1 MWAQAFQG
9 ALRGRITDSSEAIV
23 ALARITII
31 EEATSVSSSTI
42 TNGDGEYSFP
52 AIKPSTYTLV
62 VEAPGFKKF
71 EQRGIVVSTQ
81 SSVTQDVTIGEVTE
95 TVNVS
100 AESSPLLETSEA
112 STGQV
117 LDRQKLEDLPNLGR
131 NPFILSRLSDSV
143 KLGMDWRALHSDSIT
158 SQGPSGFGFTS
169 GFTSRTPTKTVSG
182 TGGGLA
188 TMLLELP
195 LQQQHCTWHEL
206 LRLRPL
212 LGAVRTGRFPR
223 FVQADSEH
231 RLSWRA

>member
-1 MWAQAFQG
+1 MWARAFQG
-9 ALRGRITDSSEAIV
+9 ALRRRITDSSGAIL

-42 TNGDGEYSFP
+42 TNGDGEYCFP

-117 LDRQKLEDLPNLGR
+117 LDRQKLEDLQNLGR
-131 NPFILSRLSDSV
+131 NPFSLSRLSDSV

-158 SQGPSGFGFTS
+158 SQGPSSFGFKS
-169 GFTSRTPTKTVSG
+169 GFTSQTPTKTVSG

-188 TMLLELP
+188 TMLVGATPPAAALHLARTFTTTSIIGR
-195 LQQQHCTWHEL
+195 CSYRTISAF
-206 LRLRPL
+206 RP
-212 LGAVRTGRFPR
+212 
-223 FVQADSEH
+223 S
-231 RLSWRA
+231 